1 VNYATLIADK
11 NTAGSI
17 KSWINHSLVD
27 VVQIVEEAEALLAQ
41 TLRVREMRVAATL
54 SLAAGASS
62 VALPAGFL
70 DPVSLRD
77 ISNNVTLRLRGEA
90 ELEAL
95 RQYQD
100 GALTDGTPRSFAIF
114 SEALQFETLYDAAA
128 SLRLLYFAKWT
139 PLSSSNTNFLTD
151 RYPHLLRTA
160 CLAQAH
166 TFRNNDARAQLELQK
181 LTAYVQKTNAESDL
195 SYRGLVA
202 DNEVR

>member
-1 VNYATLIADK
+1 MNYATLIADK

-27 VVQIVEEAEALLAQ
+27 VVQVVEEAEALLAQ

-54 SLAAGASS
+54 SLAAGASLA
-62 VALPAGFL
+62 ALPVGFL

-95 RQYQD
+95 RQYQ
-100 GALTDGTPRSFAIF
+100 GGVLTDGTPRQFAIF
-114 SEALQFETLYDAAA
+114 SEALQFETQYDAAA

-139 PLSSSNTNFLTD
+139 PLSVSNTTFLTD

-181 LTAYVQKTNAESDL
+181 LAAYVQKTNAESDL
-195 SYRGLVA
+195 SYRGLGA

>member
-1 VNYATLIADK
+1 MNYATLIADK

-17 KSWINHSLVD
+17 KSWINHSLID

-41 TLRVREMRVAATL
+41 TLRLREMRTATTL
-54 SLAAGASS
+54 SLAAGASF
-62 VALPAGFL
+62 VALPASFL
-70 DPVSLRD
+70 DPLSLRD
-77 ISNNVTLRLRGEA
+77 ITNNVTLRLRGEA

-95 RQYQD
+95 RQYDD
-100 GALTDGTPRSFAIF
+100 GALISGTPRNFAIY
-114 SEALQFETLYDAAA
+114 SEALQFEVQYDAAT

-139 PLSSSNTNFLTD
+139 PLASSNTNFLTD

-166 TFRNNDARAQLELQK
+166 TFRNNDTRAQLELQK
-181 LTAYVQKTNAESDL
+181 LAAYVQKTNAESDL

-202 DNEVR
+202 DSEAR